1 MQIMP
6 VQIMLEVGTK
16 APEFKLPNQVEHEV
30 SLKDLRNQWV
40 VLYFYPKD
48 DTPGCTIEACDF
60 TSGLKA
66 FEKLNAVVI
75 GISPDSPA
83 SHLDFIAKHDL
94 KLTLLADEER
104 EVMREYGAWGLKKM
118 YGKEVE
124 GVIRSTFIIDPHGK
138 VAHAWY
144 NVKADGHADK
154 VREKLA
160 ELAG

>member
-1 MQIMP
+1 MDTVKLKTGQ
-6 VQIMLEVGTK
+6 K
-16 APEFKLPNQVEHEV
+16 APAFSLSNQDEKKI
-30 SLKDLRNQWV
+30 SLGDYEGMWV

-48 DTPGCTIEACDF
+48 DTPGCTTEACDF

-66 FEKLNAVVI
+66 FEKLNATVLGV
-75 GISPDSPA
+75 SPDSPT
-83 SHLDFIAKHDL
+83 SHRDFIAKQNL
-94 KLTLLADEER
+94 KIALLSDCEKKVLAK
-104 EVMREYGAWGLKKM
+104 YGAWGTKKM

-124 GVIRSTFIIDPHGK
+124 GVIRSTFIIDPEGR

-144 NVKADGHADK
+144 GVKADGHVEK

>member
-1 MQIMP
+1 MP
-6 VQIMLEVGTK
+6 VQNKLDTGAK
-16 APEFKLPNQVEHEV
+16 APEFTLLSHDEHDI
-30 SLKDLRNQWV
+30 SLGDFKGQWV

-66 FEKLNAVVI
+66 FEKLNAVILGV
-75 GISPDSPA
+75 SPDSPA
-83 SHLDFIAKHDL
+83 SHRKFIAKHEL
-94 KLTLLADEER
+94 EITLLADEDR
-104 EVMREYGAWGLKKM
+104 KVMNAYGAFGLKMM

-124 GVIRSTFIIDPHGK
+124 GVIRSTFIIDPKGK
-138 VAHAWY
+138 IAHAWY
-144 NVKADGHADK
+144 GVKADGHADK